1 MFECVVVWFDWM
13 GLMLVVNWLVG
24 MLLYGY

>member
-13 GLMLVVNWLVG
+13 GLMVVVNWLVG